1 MPRMLKIAM
10 LVLCLLAGGNRLW
23 AQVKGESG
31 LKWYSW
37 NASGGFM
44 LPVDPFTPNLWELI
58 ERRMHEAATSF
69 GAPAPKG

>member
-1 MPRMLKIAM
+1 MLKFLKIG
-10 LVLCLLAGGNRLW
+10 LLALLLFTGGNRLW

-44 LPVDPFTPNLWELI
+44 LPLDPFTPELLPMT
-58 ERRMHEAATSF
+58 EHRYRF
-69 GAPAPKG
+69 